1 MNPLFQGLCVALS
14 CILASNQ
21 AFASGCDAE
30 IDQPVSELSDTAPLT
45 LTDVIAQ
52 VRTLSPAALAA
63 KLEARALNAEAEQ
76 AGRKL
81 NPIISLEVENFGG
94 QGATQAFDQ
103 AETSLMLEQTFRLGD
118 KRRLGQR
125 AARAR
130 AALQSAECLVMLRE
144 IELEAGLLFAE
155 LAGTIEL
162 RDLAAENAELT
173 SQLADTVKRRLDAGA
188 AAPPELSRAKT
199 DAALARAELA
209 NAEEQVIARRY
220 ELAALWGDSDPRFA
234 NPQNLTL
241 AEAPETPSSEHPRLI
256 AANAELSRRQAE
268 SDLSKTAALPNVT
281 ISAGIRRFEDT
292 GDSAL
297 IAGVSVPLPVF
308 DKGQD
313 QARASQFRSDA
324 AQLSH
329 SATEQQLLSEQRSA
343 IASLKAAESQLSILR
358 DEALPE
364 AESAYDAALR
374 GYEIGRFDLTST
386 LNARS
391 ALNNVRLSVIQ
402 AELTRNS
409 YDLKLRSLVSAAPF
423 DGGVQ

>member
-1 MNPLFQGLCVALS
+1 M
-14 CILASNQ
+14 
-21 AFASGCDAE
+21 
-30 IDQPVSELSDTAPLT
+30 
-45 LTDVIAQ
+45 
-52 VRTLSPAALAA
+52 
-63 KLEARALNAEAEQ
+63 
-76 AGRKL
+76 
-81 NPIISLEVENFGG
+81 
-94 QGATQAFDQ
+94 
-103 AETSLMLEQTFRLGD
+103 
-118 KRRLGQR
+118 
-125 AARAR
+125 
-130 AALQSAECLVMLRE
+130 
-144 IELEAGLLFAE
+144 
-155 LAGTIEL
+155 
-162 RDLAAENAELT
+162 
-173 SQLADTVKRRLDAGA
+173 
-188 AAPPELSRAKT
+188 
-199 DAALARAELA
+199 
-209 NAEEQVIARRY
+209 
-220 ELAALWGDSDPRFA
+220 
-234 NPQNLTL
+234 
-241 AEAPETPSSEHPRLI
+241 
-256 AANAELSRRQAE
+256 
-268 SDLSKTAALPNVT
+268 
-281 ISAGIRRFEDT
+281 
-292 GDSAL
+292 